1 MSKNL
6 SIILS
11 TYNEE
16 LFIEETLKYIVNTFP
31 ECEIIIV
38 DDNSKDNTINIVK
51 KLNIKNV
58 KLFERKSRGLA
69 SAFLL
74 GLINSSKEV
83 IGWIDSNQGKLIKRY
98 PAMID
103 QLDTN
108 DMVILS
114 RYVEGGID
122 ERNKKRVLTSKA
134 INSLCRYVLGSSI
147 KDYTSSMFVMKRSVL
162 NQVIP
167 IAYGHGEF
175 FIEFLFKL
183 KKNGIKIS
191 ELPYTHPKDLEGMSK
206 TAASKIRFFKLGFDY
221 IVRILITR
229 LRKN

>member
-175 FIEFLFKL
+175 FIEFLYKV
-183 KKNGIKIS
+183 KKNNLKIKEVPFIQEADKE
-191 ELPYTHPKDLEGMSK
+191 ELSK
-206 TAASKIRFFKLGFDY
+206 TASNIYRFINLGKDY
-221 IVRILITR
+221 IFRIFITII
-229 LRKN
+229 RKN

>member
-108 DMVILS
+108 DMVIGYKEKRQDPIYRIYLAKIFNLLV
-114 RYVEGGID
+114 RLYFKVPFNDID
-122 ERNKKRVLTSKA
+122 CPLRLIRKTPMKKIFKQA
-134 INSLCRYVLGSSI
+134 SI
-147 KDYTSSMFVMKRSVL
+147 
-162 NQVIP
+162 
-167 IAYGHGEF
+167 
-175 FIEFLFKL
+175 
-183 KKNGIKIS
+183 IS
-191 ELPYTHPKDLEGMSK
+191 QIIG
-206 TAASKIRFFKLGFDY
+206 
-221 IVRILITR
+221 
-229 LRKN
+229 